1 MAVTGTGKASLKQQ
15 RWPNMKMLRVLSL
28 PCIFFLGTLAFA
40 QTPGKTAANADLAG
54 LWRAKHV
61 SAGLAHV
68 RLIVARS
75 DDGYRADML
84 GMERPLKNDGG
95 ILTFAVTNGEG
106 QFRGRLVRNGNI
118 EGHWFRG
125 NAAFP
130 VTLAQ
135 ERSGRWSG
143 TVTTSPDEL
152 TFFLLLKPDGKDS
165 WSAVLRNPERDFG
178 SLYGV
183 TKLVRQGSELKLMG
197 RQRDK
202 EAVTANGAYYPER
215 EQVTLVFDR
224 GSFDFTREGDE
235 SDFYPRGK
243 KPAPYIYRVP
253 LALEDGWPVST
264 LASENIDRSAI
275 ERLMQKLEEMPMDS
289 LDAPQYEALLI
300 ARHGKLVL
308 EEYFHGQSRDN
319 LRNIRS
325 AGKSVTSV
333 LVGAVLHDGA
343 PLRLDS
349 PVYQVM
355 NDGAFPHDLEP
366 QKKTMTLEHLLTQS
380 SGYFCDDSND
390 AAPGNEDK
398 IWDNAEQNPDFWNFT
413 LSLPM
418 ATPPGE
424 NSVYCSMQPNL
435 ALGMVQHATK
445 EFPLDAF
452 DRLVAKPMRIGNYV
466 WALDAAGNPFGGGG
480 LGIGARDFLKFG
492 QLMLNG
498 GAWNG
503 RQILS
508 PEYARNSIT
517 PLYNL
522 RRITYGYLWWTEDMP
537 YKARKVRAFMAL
549 GNGGNNIVGIPE
561 LDLVVAIQG
570 ANYASRT
577 TGKIREIVPRS
588 ILPAVREQGDDK
600 NALVSEQEYTNPYGR
615 SDDGSRIQVPK

>member
-1 MAVTGTGKASLKQQ
+1 LPSLLDARHAELLPTPAQGRRRSKGENKFQNDATSGKESESIDMTTRPLSYQMAVTGTGKASLKQQ

-28 PCIFFLGTLAFA
+28 PCIFFLGALAFA
-40 QTPGKTAANADLAG
+40 QTPDKTAANADLAG

-68 RLIVARS
+68 RLIVSHS

-84 GMERPLKNDGG
+84 GMERPLKNESG

-106 QFRGRLVRNGNI
+106 QFRGRLVKNGNI

-135 ERSGRWSG
+135 ERSGRWNG

-183 TKLVRQGSELKLMG
+183 TKLVRQGGELKLMG
-197 RQRDK
+197 RERDK
-202 EAVTANGAYYPER
+202 EAMTAKGAYYPER
-215 EQVTLVFDR
+215 DQVSLVFDR

-275 ERLMQKLEEMPMDS
+275 ERLVQKLEEMPMDS

-308 EEYFHGQSRDN
+308 DEYFHGERRDS

-343 PLRLDS
+343 PAPRLAGLPGHERWGISARPGAAEKDDDARALAHPVVWILLR
-349 PVYQVM
+349 
-355 NDGAFPHDLEP
+355 
-366 QKKTMTLEHLLTQS
+366 
-380 SGYFCDDSND
+380 
-390 AAPGNEDK
+390 
-398 IWDNAEQNPDFWNFT
+398 
-413 LSLPM
+413 
-418 ATPPGE
+418 
-424 NSVYCSMQPNL
+424 
-435 ALGMVQHATK
+435 
-445 EFPLDAF
+445 
-452 DRLVAKPMRIGNYV
+452 
-466 WALDAAGNPFGGGG
+466 
-480 LGIGARDFLKFG
+480 
-492 QLMLNG
+492 
-498 GAWNG
+498 
-503 RQILS
+503 
-508 PEYARNSIT
+508 
-517 PLYNL
+517 
-522 RRITYGYLWWTEDMP
+522 
-537 YKARKVRAFMAL
+537 
-549 GNGGNNIVGIPE
+549 
-561 LDLVVAIQG
+561 
-570 ANYASRT
+570 
-577 TGKIREIVPRS
+577 
-588 ILPAVREQGDDK
+588 
-600 NALVSEQEYTNPYGR
+600 
-615 SDDGSRIQVPK
+615 